1 MRMRLLIPVSLIV
14 LAGCGSAG
22 GAIENRADGNRADD
36 RPASSRPFDI
46 AVEGRFDRPFAM
58 AFLPDGRLLVTEKPG
73 ALKLWAPGGKTVDV
87 AGVPKVAVVDQGG
100 LLDVALSPKFAQD
113 HFVYL
118 TYSEPRPDGS
128 SMALARARLVEKD
141 GAARLDGLRVIWR
154 QGSDGSGG
162 QFGAVIAF
170 SPDGKYLFLTSGERQ
185 RKTPAQD
192 PDQAL
197 GKILRLYPDGST
209 PPFNPVPGQG
219 VRSQTWSSGHR
230 NPYGL
235 AFAADGR
242 LWETEM
248 GPKGGDELNM
258 ILPGR
263 NYGWPV
269 VSNGDNYDGSP
280 IPDHHPGDGFA
291 APKLFWNPSISP
303 GCFMIYSGSLFPRW
317 RGSGFIAALSGEAL
331 IRVTLNGDKAAKADQ
346 WDMGARIRDV
356 AQGPQGT
363 VWLLEDGEGARL
375 LKLTPAP

>member
-1 MRMRLLIPVSLIV
+1 MRMRLISALAVAV
-14 LAGCGSAG
+14 LTGCGSAG
-22 GAIENRADGNRADD
+22 GASKGADAE
-36 RPASSRPFDI
+36 RPSEARTASARPFDMT
-46 AVEGRFDRPFAM
+46 VEGCFDRPFAM

-73 ALKLWAPGGKTVDV
+73 VLKLWAPGGETIDV
-87 AGVPKVAVVDQGG
+87 AGVPKVAFVNQGG
-100 LLDVALSPKFAQD
+100 LLDVALSPRFAQD
-113 HFVYL
+113 HDIYL
-118 TYSEPRPDGS
+118 TYSEPRPKGS
-128 SMALARARLVEKD
+128 SLALARAQLVEAD

-162 QFGAVIAF
+162 QFGGVIAF

-192 PDQAL
+192 PNQTL
-197 GKILRLYPDGST
+197 GKILRLYPDGTT
-209 PPFNPVPGQG
+209 PPFNPISGSG
-219 VRSQTWSSGHR
+219 ARSQIWSSGHR

-291 APKLFWNPSISP
+291 APKLSWNPSISP
-303 GCFMIYSGSLFPRW
+303 GGFIIYSGSLFPRW
-317 RGSGFIAALSGEAL
+317 RGSGLIAALSGEAL
-331 IRVTLNGDKAAKADQ
+331 IRVTLDGDTAAKADR

-363 VWLLEDGEGARL
+363 VWLLEDGKGARL
-375 LKLTPAP
+375 LKLTPAR

>member
-1 MRMRLLIPVSLIV
+1 MRITLFSATILLAVS
-14 LAGCGSAG
+14 GCGSP
-22 GAIENRADGNRADD
+22 GAAVENRAAHGQAEQSS
-36 RPASSRPFDI
+36 ASGRPFDI
-46 AVEGRFDRPFAM
+46 AVEGRFNRPFAM

-73 ALKLWAPGGKTVDV
+73 VLKLWAPGGKTVEIR
-87 AGVPKVAVVDQGG
+87 GVPKVALVNQGG

-118 TYSEPRPDGS
+118 TYSEPRPNGS
-128 SMALARARLVEKD
+128 SLAMARGKLVEN
-141 GAARLDGLRVIWR
+141 GGSPRLDGMRVIWR

-192 PDQAL
+192 PDQKL
-197 GKILRLYPDGST
+197 GKIVRLYPDGSV

-219 VRSQTWSSGHR
+219 ARAETWSTGHR

-280 IPDHHPGDGFA
+280 IPDHHPGDGFEP
-291 APKLFWNPSISP
+291 PKLYWNPSISP
-303 GCFMIYSGSLFPRW
+303 GGFMIYSGSLFPRW
-317 RGSGFIAALSGEAL
+317 HGSGFIAALSGQAL
-331 IRVTLNGDKAAKADQ
+331 IRVTLNGDKAAKADR

-363 VWLLEDGEGARL
+363 VWLLEDGENARL
-375 LKLTPAP
+375 LKLTPAA

>member
-1 MRMRLLIPVSLIV
+1 MRMRVLIPLSLIV

-22 GAIENRADGNRADD
+22 SAVDNGADRAGD
-36 RPASSRPFDI
+36 RTASARPFEV
-46 AVEGRFDRPFAM
+46 AVEGRFDQPFAM
-58 AFLPDGRLLVTEKPG
+58 AFLPDARLLVTEKPG
-73 ALKLWAPGGKTVDV
+73 ALKLWAPGGKTIDV
-87 AGVPKVAVVDQGG
+87 AGVPKVAFVNQGG
-100 LLDVALSPKFAQD
+100 LLDVALSPGFARD
-113 HFVYL
+113 GLVYL
-118 TYSEPRPDGS
+118 TYSEPRPKGS
-128 SMALARARLVEKD
+128 SMALARGRLVEKD
-141 GAARLDGLRVIWR
+141 GAARLDDLHVIWR

-162 QFGAVIAF
+162 QFGGVIAF

-197 GKILRLYPDGST
+197 GKILRLYPDGTT
-209 PPFNPVPGQG
+209 PPFNPISGPGA
-219 VRSQTWSSGHR
+219 RSQIWSTGHR

-248 GPKGGDELNM
+248 GPQGGDELNM

-263 NYGWPV
+263 NYGWPA

-291 APKLFWNPSISP
+291 APKLSWNPSISP
-303 GCFMIYSGSLFPRW
+303 GGFMIYSGSLFPRW

-331 IRVTLNGDKAAKADQ
+331 IRVTFNGDKAAKADR
-346 WDMGARIRDV
+346 WDMDARIRDV

-375 LKLTPAP
+375 LKLTPAR

>member
-1 MRMRLLIPVSLIV
+1 MRFCLLTI
-14 LAGCGSAG
+14 LALATLASCGSAG
-22 GAIENRADGNRADD
+22 GANDKGTDGN
-36 RPASSRPFDI
+36 PAKESAASTRPFDI
-46 AVEGRFDRPFAM
+46 AVEGRFDQPFAM
-58 AFLPDGRLLVTEKPG
+58 AFLPVGRLLVTEKPG
-73 ALKLWAPGGKTVDV
+73 ALKLWAPGGKTIDV
-87 AGVPKVAVVDQGG
+87 TGVPKVAFVSQGG
-100 LLDVALSPKFAQD
+100 LLDVALSPKFARD
-113 HFVYL
+113 GLVYL
-118 TYSEPRPDGS
+118 TYSEPRPKGS

-141 GAARLDGLRVIWR
+141 GAARLDDLHVIWR

-162 QFGAVIAF
+162 QFGGVIAF

-197 GKILRLYPDGST
+197 GKILRLYPDGTT
-209 PPFNPVPGQG
+209 PPFNPISGSGP
-219 VRSQTWSSGHR
+219 RSQIWSIGHR

-248 GPKGGDELNM
+248 GPQGGDELNM

-280 IPDHHPGDGFA
+280 IPDHHPGDGFT

-303 GCFMIYSGSLFPRW
+303 GGFMIYSGSLFPRW

-331 IRVTLNGDKAAKADQ
+331 IRVTFNGDKVAKADR
-346 WDMGARIRDV
+346 WDMDARIRDV

-375 LKLTPAP
+375 LKLTPAR

>member
-1 MRMRLLIPVSLIV
+1 MRLFIAVSLIV
-14 LAGCGSAG
+14 LSGCGSAG
-22 GAIENRADGNRADD
+22 GTAANRANAGKADE
-36 RPASSRPFDI
+36 PSASARPFDV
-46 AVEGRFDRPFAM
+46 AVEGTFDRPFAM

-73 ALKLWAPGGKTVDV
+73 ALKLWAPGGKTIDV
-87 AGVPKVAVVDQGG
+87 AGVPKVAFVNQGG
-100 LLDVALSPKFAQD
+100 LLDVALSPKFARD
-113 HFVYL
+113 GLVYL
-118 TYSEPRPDGS
+118 TYSEPRPKGS
-128 SMALARARLVEKD
+128 SMALARARLVEK
-141 GAARLDGLRVIWR
+141 GGTARLGGLHVIWR

-162 QFGAVIAF
+162 QFGGVIAF

-197 GKILRLYPDGST
+197 GKILRLYPDGTT
-209 PPFNPVPGQG
+209 PPFNPISGPGA
-219 VRSQTWSSGHR
+219 RSQIWSTGHR

-235 AFAADGR
+235 DFAADGR

-248 GPKGGDELNM
+248 GPQGGDELNM

-280 IPDHHPGDGFA
+280 IPDHHAGDGFA
-291 APKLFWNPSISP
+291 APKLSWNPSISP
-303 GCFMIYSGSLFPRW
+303 GGFMIYSGSLFPRW

-331 IRVTLNGDKAAKADQ
+331 IRVTLDGDKAAKADR
-346 WDMGARIRDV
+346 WDMDARIRDV

-375 LKLTPAP
+375 LKLTPAR